1 MEEGSSLNINYH
13 QLSITTSL
21 DLVQYP
27 RTRTVDLGR
36 TMTEVLSYSPQ
47 TDGSSH
53 FGSTSLRRSSSQ
65 TSFFL
70 NHPSSLS
77 RASALQP
84 SYPSSGYDI
93 RLPNSLPSSAPSS
106 PRLAQ
111 AEFSIQS
118 SYLSTP
124 SSSLSLD
131 VQCDNEDDDIL
142 FPSYNDGSY
151 YEDKGELSPPL
162 LTPSGPHPP
171 DSPQNSDCCPKSLI
185 TKASTPTV
193 TSRHNSNSLDP
204 MPVAGDDTA
213 IRSEPSR
220 HVDYL
225 SHDWTEED
233 IWSSWR
239 HIVAKRKVYKNSPR
253 LENASWRS
261 WAKSKYRLKTVS
273 PEKLNWQVNTYR
285 PTCPPLYSI

>member
-1 MEEGSSLNINYH
+1 MEEDSALDINNNC
-13 QLSITTSL
+13 QLSIKTSFDSKPL
-21 DLVQYP
+21 
-27 RTRTVDLGR
+27 RTRIVDLGR

-53 FGSTSLRRSSSQ
+53 FGSNSLRRSSSQ

-70 NHPSSLS
+70 NHPPSLS
-77 RASALQP
+77 RASNP
-84 SYPSSGYDI
+84 HSSYSSSAYDI

-131 VQCDNEDDDIL
+131 TECDNDDDDIL
-142 FPSYNDGSY
+142 FPSYNDGNSY
-151 YEDKGELSPPL
+151 EQQAELSPPL
-162 LTPSGPHPP
+162 PPSTAPQQP
-171 DSPQNSDCCPKSLI
+171 DSAPSSGSCGTSLM
-185 TKASTPTV
+185 TKASAPPL
-193 TSRHNSNSLDP
+193 TSILNVSDP

-213 IRSEPSR
+213 IRCEPSR

-225 SHDWTEED
+225 SHDWKEED

-261 WAKSKYRLKTVS
+261 WAKSKNRLKTVS
-273 PEKLNWQVNTYR
+273 PEKLNW
-285 PTCPPLYSI
+285 

>member
-1 MEEGSSLNINYH
+1 MEEDSTLDVNYR
-13 QLSITTSL
+13 QLSIETSL
-21 DLVQYP
+21 ESEEHS
-27 RTRTVDLGR
+27 RTRVTDRGR

-53 FGSTSLRRSSSQ
+53 FGSSSLRRSSSQ

-70 NHPSSLS
+70 NHPPSLS
-77 RASALQP
+77 RASNLQS
-84 SYPSSGYDI
+84 SYSSSGYDI

-131 VQCDNEDDDIL
+131 AQCDNEDDDIQ
-142 FPSYNDGSY
+142 FPSYNDGHCY
-151 YEDKGELSPPL
+151 DQKAELSPPL
-162 LTPSGPHPP
+162 LPPTGLQQPENPQSSG
-171 DSPQNSDCCPKSLI
+171 CCDRSLME
-185 TKASTPTV
+185 KASAVTV
-193 TSRHNSNSLDP
+193 IPRLNLSDPLSDP

-213 IRSEPSR
+213 IRCEPSR

-225 SHDWTEED
+225 SHDWKEED

-239 HIVAKRKVYKNSPR
+239 HIVARRKVYKNSPR

-261 WAKSKYRLKTVS
+261 WAKSKNRLKTVS
-273 PEKLNWQVNTYR
+273 PEKLNW
-285 PTCPPLYSI
+285 

>member
-1 MEEGSSLNINYH
+1 
-13 QLSITTSL
+13 
-21 DLVQYP
+21 
-27 RTRTVDLGR
+27 
-36 TMTEVLSYSPQ
+36 MTEVLSYSPQ

-53 FGSTSLRRSSSQ
+53 FGSSSLRRSSSQ

-70 NHPSSLS
+70 NNPASLS
-77 RASALQP
+77 RASNLHSAY
-84 SYPSSGYDI
+84 SASGYDI

-111 AEFSIQS
+111 AEFSVQS

-131 VQCDNEDDDIL
+131 AQCDNEDDDIL
-142 FPSYNDGSY
+142 FPSYNDGSHF
-151 YEDKGELSPPL
+151 EQKEELSAPL
-162 LTPSGPHPP
+162 LQPNGPQQPDIPQSSGHGGT
-171 DSPQNSDCCPKSLI
+171 SQM
-185 TKASTPTV
+185 TKASTLIV
-193 TSRHNSNSLDP
+193 TPRPNTSDP

-225 SHDWTEED
+225 SHDWKEED

-239 HIVAKRKVYKNSPR
+239 HIVTKRKVYKNSPR

-261 WAKSKYRLKTVS
+261 WAKSKNRLKTVS
-273 PEKLNWQVNTYR
+273 PEKLNW
-285 PTCPPLYSI
+285 